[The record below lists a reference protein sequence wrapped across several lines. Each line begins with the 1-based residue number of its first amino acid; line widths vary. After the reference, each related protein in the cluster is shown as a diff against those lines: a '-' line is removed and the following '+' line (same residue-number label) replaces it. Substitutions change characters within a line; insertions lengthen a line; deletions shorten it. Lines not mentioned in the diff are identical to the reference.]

1 MITSG
6 LQSPS
11 SALPPN
17 QKLTI
22 FKWMLGVGRQNWA
35 YKKAE
40 YQLTLYLQSAY
51 LCVLSMYVRLKFTLE
66 NTEQNQKV
74 QLTFQLHFT

>member
-17 QKLTI
+17 QKLTV

-35 YKKAE
+35 YQRKEKKKKKAE

-51 LCVLSMYVRLKFTLE
+51 LCVLSMYVRLKLTLE
-66 NTEQNQKV
+66 NTE
-74 QLTFQLHFT
+74 